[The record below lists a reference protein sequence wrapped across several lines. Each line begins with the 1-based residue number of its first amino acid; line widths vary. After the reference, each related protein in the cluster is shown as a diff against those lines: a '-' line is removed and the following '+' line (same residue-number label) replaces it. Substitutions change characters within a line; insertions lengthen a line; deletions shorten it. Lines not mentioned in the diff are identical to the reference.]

1 MEYSITKQHINIDII
16 GTKRKCLWEWQMIQ
30 YRQTNKHTQKK
41 NGRSSQQ
48 QKIDN
53 INKGKKNRRVLSQLI
68 FNILFYFT
76 L

>member
-1 MEYSITKQHINIDII
+1 
-16 GTKRKCLWEWQMIQ
+16 MIQ